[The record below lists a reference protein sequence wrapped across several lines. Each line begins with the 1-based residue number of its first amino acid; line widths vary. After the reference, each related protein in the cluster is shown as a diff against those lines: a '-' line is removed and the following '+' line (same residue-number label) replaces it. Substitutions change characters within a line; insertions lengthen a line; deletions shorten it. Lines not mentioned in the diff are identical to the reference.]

1 MPRIRSVPLVAVQAL
16 VLGGLL
22 GCSSAN
28 SPSAPAQA
36 NRLRVAVAFY
46 PIEEIVR
53 SVGGVDVDVIDL
65 TPPGSEPHDLEL
77 TAQTASELQ
86 DASMVFFLG
95 RGFQPGVEKALES
108 LPDAARRVDLL
119 EGISLLPVTDQLAG
133 TQGEV
138 EGETIDGDR
147 DPHVWVDPVQMIAMT
162 MIVTET
168 LSKADPTNAQ
178 AFGVRAQAYVTTLS
192 ELDKAFATRLA
203 NCESRTIVTSHR
215 AFAYLTDRYEL
226 QQIPIAGI
234 SPEEEPDPKSMQAV
248 AAAAKEFDVTTV
260 FFEDRVPKDLS
271 ETIAAEIGAQ
281 TAALDPIETITSDD
295 LADGVTYASIQ
306 RSNLETLTAALR
318 CGP

>member
-1 MPRIRSVPLVAVQAL
+1 MTRTRSVPLIAVRAL

-28 SPSAPAQA
+28 STSAPEQA

-53 SVGGVDVDVIDL
+53 SVGGVDVEVIDL

-108 LPDAARRVDLL
+108 LPESAQRVDLL
-119 EGISLLPVTDQLAG
+119 KGIPLLPVTDQLAG

-147 DPHVWVDPVQMIAMT
+147 DPH
-162 MIVTET
+162 
-168 LSKADPTNAQ
+168 
-178 AFGVRAQAYVTTLS
+178 
-192 ELDKAFATRLA
+192 
-203 NCESRTIVTSHR
+203 H
-215 AFAYLTDRYEL
+215 
-226 QQIPIAGI
+226 
-234 SPEEEPDPKSMQAV
+234 
-248 AAAAKEFDVTTV
+248 
-260 FFEDRVPKDLS
+260 
-271 ETIAAEIGAQ
+271 
-281 TAALDPIETITSDD
+281 
-295 LADGVTYASIQ
+295 
-306 RSNLETLTAALR
+306 
-318 CGP
+318 